1 MIILDIDYSFSYAI
15 TMARPWRIEYEG
27 ALYHVLSR
35 GNHHEEIFL
44 IDEDRRSF
52 LRALG
57 QMSERFDVDIFAYVL
72 MGGHYHLLLRTNR
85 ANLSKSMHWLGTAYT
100 TRFNLRHSRNGHLF
114 QGRYKSIIVEN
125 DSYLLQLSYYIHRNP
140 LRAGSVKRLID
151 YRWSSYPA
159 YAYNRRQPEWLNTA
173 LILSQFSAGDKHRSY
188 REKVQEYSDE
198 KRRIWEDVRHGLF
211 YGTQAFIDHIRDTY
225 LRDEPDRDIPEQKHL
240 LNDCKPAEVL
250 RRAAE
255 ILACDLRRLKQ
266 ARRISNSEKTNRD
279 LLVYLLWQTGRFSNS
294 EIGEQFGLTYSSV
307 TRRVDALTNRLER
320 EEELKSRYEELK
332 SQIKV

>member
-1 MIILDIDYSFSYAI
+1 
-15 TMARPWRIEYEG
+15 MARPWRIEYEG

-35 GNHHEEIFL
+35 GNQNQDIFL

-52 LRALG
+52 LRTLG
-57 QMSERFDVDIFAYVL
+57 QMSERFDVDIFVYVL
-72 MGGHYHLLLRTNR
+72 MGNHYHLLLRTNK
-85 ANLSKSMHWLGTAYT
+85 ANLSKSMQWLGTAYT
-100 TRFNLRHSRNGHLF
+100 TRFNVRHSRNGHLF

-173 LILSQFSAGDKHRSY
+173 LILSQFNAADKHRSY
-188 REKVQEYSDE
+188 RENVQKYSDE

-211 YGTQAFIDHIRDTY
+211 YGTQAFTDHIKGTY
-225 LRDEPDRDIPEQKHL
+225 LKDEPNRDIPAQKQL
-240 LNDCKPAEVL
+240 LNDRKPAELL
-250 RRAAE
+250 RSAAE
-255 ILACDLRRLKQ
+255 ILECDLRRLKQ
-266 ARRISNSEKTNRD
+266 GRRITNPDKTNRD
-279 LLVYLLWQTGRFSNS
+279 LLIYLLWQTGRFSNS
-294 EIGEQFGLTYSSV
+294 EIGERFGLTYSSV
-307 TRRVDALTNRLER
+307 TRRVDALKNRLER
-320 EEELKSRYEELK
+320 DEELKSRYEELK